1 MLEKR
6 MEEVEENV
14 RMFGSAPADNTLLS
28 NLQERIDKLNKKLV
42 ALGGKP
48 IKREGGDR
56 GPVPTA
62 RQKGEVRPIGRE
74 AAKRIVEET
83 AGQLAERMAGREH
96 ESPAREKF
104 GVVQGGRK
112 EEERQA
118 EEPQNSG
125 LKIVK

>member
-1 MLEKR
+1 MSIWEKWGFKKGPKLTPEQEQENQRVATAREILMLEKR

-62 RQKGEVRPIGRE
+62 RQKRGSKANRTRSSQKNSGRNRRATGGKNGRE
-74 AAKRIVEET
+74 RT
-83 AGQLAERMAGREH
+83 
-96 ESPAREKF
+96 
-104 GVVQGGRK
+104 
-112 EEERQA
+112 
-118 EEPQNSG
+118 
-125 LKIVK
+125 